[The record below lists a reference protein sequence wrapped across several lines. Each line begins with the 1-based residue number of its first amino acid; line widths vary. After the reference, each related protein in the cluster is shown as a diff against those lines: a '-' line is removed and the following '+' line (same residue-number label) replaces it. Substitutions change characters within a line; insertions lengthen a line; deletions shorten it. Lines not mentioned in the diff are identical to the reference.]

1 MKNVLLLVILFVP
14 FLTPPEASGEMGVDR
29 FGEVLKALAQ
39 CQEAYYRLEDYRG
52 TLVHEVGE
60 ANGTTREEQ
69 IEVMFRKPG
78 FFSLGWQSGPYK
90 GTKLLVRPGW
100 NQGNLLLR
108 LGEWFDYVTV
118 SMAATEIGE
127 PFVPA
132 LRDLSEWLTALVA
145 LAQRP
150 VTDRSLR
157 MLTVDTVAPNLPEGK
172 ILLSVPAFLIPFRD
186 NTVATFEFAIERG
199 TGIPSELVLRGAS
212 GEVRQ
217 RLTYTDLQ
225 VNVGLPTQ
233 IFTWQHDNEELLPV
247 QNGTTIDLR
256 GFAQHWQHRYGEI
269 ADYTGTWRAE
279 VRHAGAS
286 KRTQII
292 FKFRKP
298 FDLYL
303 QWEPVENGIQEALFR
318 QGWNDNRVRV
328 RTSFW
333 GVPLIGD
340 VAPKEELVQWEEHSV
355 IAEFGIHRL
364 VEHLQEQLLR
374 GWLRGELQTRFLG
387 VQSHDGR
394 PCYVLAFDFTV
405 GAGRDYSSARIVTT
419 WDVVERLLVKY
430 ETFAPDGQ
438 LHERQEFQGIQL
450 NVALP
455 DRDFDTANPTY
466 GFLLFQSAPW
476 LDRFLTG
483 RD

>member
-1 MKNVLLLVILFVP
+1 MKNLLVAMMLLLPLPVP
-14 FLTPPEASGEMGVDR
+14 PGVYGEIGVDR

-52 TLVHEVGE
+52 TLVHEVRE
-60 ANGTTREEQ
+60 ANGTEREER
-69 IEVMFRKPG
+69 IEVTFRKPG
-78 FFSLGWQSGPYK
+78 FLSLQWQSGLYK
-90 GTKLLVRPGW
+90 GTTLLVRPGW

-108 LGEWFDYVTV
+108 LGEWFDYATI
-118 SMAATEIGE
+118 SMAATDLGE

-150 VTDRSLR
+150 VTDRSLQ
-157 MLTVDTVAPNLPEGK
+157 MLMVYTVAPNLPEGK

-186 NTVATFEFAIERG
+186 NAVATFEFAIERG
-199 TGIPSELVLRGAS
+199 TGIPSELVLRGVG
-212 GEVRQ
+212 GEIRQ

-225 VNVGLPTQ
+225 VNVGLPTRL
-233 IFTWQHDNEELLPV
+233 FTWEHEDEELLPV

-269 ADYTGTWRAE
+269 SDYTGTWKAE
-279 VRHAGAS
+279 VWREGGSQRAQA
-286 KRTQII
+286 T

-303 QWEPVENGIQEALFR
+303 QWDRVGSGIQEVLFR
-318 QGWNDNRVRV
+318 QGWNDNRVRI
-328 RTSFW
+328 RTSLW

-340 VAPKEELVQWEEHSV
+340 IDPEGKPVQWGGRSLV
-355 IAEFGIHRL
+355 AEFGIHRL
-364 VEHLQEQLLR
+364 VERLQEQLLR
-374 GWLRGELQTRFLG
+374 GWLRGELHTQFLG
-387 VQSHDGR
+387 VQSHDNR
-394 PCYVLAFDFTV
+394 PCYVLAFDFPA
-405 GAGRDYSSARIVTT
+405 GPGRDYASARIVTT
-419 WDVVERLLVKY
+419 WDVAERLLVKY
-430 ETFAPDGQ
+430 ETFQAHGGGY
-438 LHERQEFQGIQL
+438 ERQEFYGTQL

-455 DRDFDTANPTY
+455 DRDFDAANPTY
-466 GFLLFQSAPW
+466 GFLLFRYAPW
-476 LDRFLTG
+476 IDRFLTG

>member
-1 MKNVLLLVILFVP
+1 MKNVLLFVLLFLP
-14 FLTPPEASGEMGVDR
+14 FPAPPVAYGEMGVDR

-52 TLVHEVGE
+52 TLVYEVRE
-60 ANGTTREEQ
+60 ANGTAREER
-69 IEVMFRKPG
+69 IEVTFRKPG
-78 FFSLGWQSGPYK
+78 FLSFRWQSGLYK
-90 GTKLLVRPGW
+90 GTRLLVRPGW
-100 NQGNLLLR
+100 NQGNVLLR

-118 SMAATEIGE
+118 SMAATEVGE

-157 MLTVDTVAPNLPEGK
+157 MLTVYTAAPNLPEGK

-186 NTVATFEFAIERG
+186 NTVATFEFIIERG
-199 TGIPSELVLRGAS
+199 TGIPSELVLRGVG

-233 IFTWQHDNEELLPV
+233 LFTWQDDNEEFLPV
-247 QNGTTIDLR
+247 QNETTIDLR

-269 ADYTGTWRAE
+269 ADYTGMWRAE
-279 VRHAGAS
+279 EWQAGVAQ
-286 KRTQII
+286 RAQAT

-298 FDLYL
+298 LDLYL
-303 QWEPVENGIQEALFR
+303 QWEPVGSGIQEALFR
-318 QGWNDNRVRV
+318 QGWNGNRVRV
-328 RTSFW
+328 RASVW
-333 GVPLIGD
+333 GMPLIGD
-340 VAPKEELVQWEEHSV
+340 VAPEGKLVQWGTHPV
-355 IAEFGIHRL
+355 VAEFGIHRL
-364 VEHLQEQLLR
+364 VERLQEQLLR

-387 VQSHDGR
+387 VQDYDGR
-394 PCYVLAFDFTV
+394 PCYVLAFDFPA
-405 GAGRDYSSARIVTT
+405 GAGRDDSSARIVTT
-419 WDVVERLLVKY
+419 WDVAERLLVKY
-430 ETFAPDGQ
+430 ETFATDGQ
-438 LHERQEFQGIQL
+438 LHELQEFYGTQL

-455 DRDFDTANPTY
+455 DRDFDAANPAY
-466 GFLLFQSAPW
+466 GFLLFRSAPW

>member
-1 MKNVLLLVILFVP
+1 VKNVRLMAILFLP
-14 FLTPPEASGEMGVDR
+14 FLTPSGALGEGGEER
-29 FGEVLKALAQ
+29 FGEVLQVLAQ

-60 ANGTTREEQ
+60 ASGATREER

-78 FFSLGWQSGPYK
+78 FLSLGWQSGPYK

-100 NQGNLLLR
+100 NQGNLLLQ

-118 SMAATEIGE
+118 SMAATEVGE

-157 MLTVDTVAPNLPEGK
+157 MLTVYAVAPNLPEGK

-186 NTVATFEFAIERG
+186 NTVATFEFVIERG
-199 TGIPSELVLRGAS
+199 TGLPSELILRGVRR
-212 GEVRQ
+212 EVRQ

-225 VNVGLPTQ
+225 VNVGLPAQ
-233 IFTWQHDNEELLPV
+233 IFTWQHDNAELLPV
-247 QNGTTIDLR
+247 PIGTTIDLR

-269 ADYTGTWRAE
+269 ADYTGTWGTE
-279 VRHAGAS
+279 EWHAGVVQRAQA
-286 KRTQII
+286 T
-292 FKFRKP
+292 FKFRKSL
-298 FDLYL
+298 DLYL
-303 QWEPVENGIQEALFR
+303 QWESVGSGIQEALFR
-318 QGWNDNRVRV
+318 QGWNENRVRV

-340 VAPKEELVQWEEHSV
+340 VAPEGKLVQWGTRPV
-355 IAEFGIHRL
+355 VAEFGIHRL
-364 VEHLQEQLLR
+364 VERLQEQLLR

-387 VQSHDGR
+387 VQDHDGR
-394 PCYVLAFDFTV
+394 PCYVLAFHFPV
-405 GAGRDYSSARIVTT
+405 GARRDDFSGQIVTT
-419 WDVVERLLVKY
+419 WDVAERLLVKY
-430 ETFAPDGQ
+430 EILMPDGQ
-438 LHERQEFQGIQL
+438 LHERQEFRGIQV

-455 DRDFDTANPTY
+455 DRDFDAANPAY
-466 GFLLFQSAPW
+466 GFLLFRSAPW